1 MEQQEIDRERIAGD
15 YRDSI
20 IASVEHDESKA
31 PEARDLREQY
41 QEYGRK
47 LDEDEASMKEQ
58 YGACGCA
65 EQTGLDADG
74 YRHQVISDY
83 THEQMAEQVRDANAA
98 ESYWDEGN
106 QETASDVN
114 AQDASDQYWNSQGA
128 VENGNEG
135 DLVAED
141 VSANHSG
148 VADVQSAVA
157 DASVDNSV
165 SNENSL

>member
-15 YRDSI
+15 YRNSI
-20 IASVEHDESKA
+20 IASVEYDESKV
-31 PEARDLREQY
+31 PEARDLREQH
-41 QEYGRK
+41 QEYGKK
-47 LDEDEASMKEQ
+47 LDEDEASLKEQ
-58 YGACGCA
+58 YGELGCA

-83 THEQMAEQVRDANAA
+83 THEQMAAQGRDANAA
-98 ESYWDEGN
+98 ESYWDESN
-106 QETASDVN
+106 QEAVSDGN

-135 DLVAED
+135 NLVAED
-141 VSANHSG
+141 VSANHSD
-148 VADVQSAVA
+148 VADVQSGFT
-157 DASVDNSV
+157 DASSDNSV